1 MSRVYRVLLP
11 VVLCGVYMLKRKTK
25 SKRVSLLLYLARI
38 VFGWKTKVI
47 CDAVTVS
54 RLVANRQYPSAAQ
67 MPSQLRS
74 ACIVDEWEF
83 DGQKVLTL
91 TPKYGHFRG
100 GRIIYLHGGAYINPL
115 MKAHWDIIAALIDV
129 TGFSVTVPFY
139 ALAPEN
145 DARRGML
152 LVDAVYERV
161 LAKWPGERIIVAGD
175 SAGGNFALTLAI
187 RRRDAGLVLPD
198 RLVLF
203 SPWLDL
209 GLSDSRAYA
218 LEEKDIMLR
227 VDALRECGKWWA
239 GLEDPS
245 SAHMSPLYANL
256 SGLPPISLFQG
267 DYDIFVIDARTFSA
281 KATFAGVELV
291 YEEYPGAF
299 HVFVAATFTREAKH
313 AFQSIAASV
322 KTMRRVKL

>member
-1 MSRVYRVLLP
+1 
-11 VVLCGVYMLKRKTK
+11 MLKRNNKL
-25 SKRVSLLLYLARI
+25 KRVSLSLYLARI
-38 VFGWKTKVI
+38 FLGWKWKVI
-47 CDAVTVS
+47 RDS
-54 RLVANRQYPSAAQ
+54 KGLSGLVANRQYPSAAQ

-74 ACIVDEWEF
+74 TCAVEEWEF

-91 TPKYGHFRG
+91 TPKNSHIKG
-100 GRIIYLHGGAYINPL
+100 GRIIYLHGGAYVFPL
-115 MKAHWDIIAALIDV
+115 KKSHWDIIAALIDV

-145 DARRGML
+145 DARRGTSL
-152 LVDAVYERV
+152 IDTVYARV

-198 RLVLF
+198 RLILF

-209 GLSDSRAYA
+209 GLRDERAYA

-227 VDALRECGKWWA
+227 VDAVRECGKWWA
-239 GLEDPS
+239 GSEDPS
-245 SAHMSPLYANL
+245 SAYMSPLYANL

-267 DYDIFVIDARTFSA
+267 DYDILVFDARTFSE
-281 KATFAGVELV
+281 KATFAGVKLV

-322 KTMRRVKL
+322 KTMRRVQL